1 LKTEVSEL
9 HKSKR
14 QLIGVNQLK
23 DLGISEKNPTIRNYL
38 DKIVSFSAFW
48 GSSWF
53 GFFCE
58 FHCMMFVFCCVSM
71 LLVEGTFDGKCCPK
85 GSTL

>member
-1 LKTEVSEL
+1 VSEL

-14 QLIGVNQLK
+14 QLIGANELK

-38 DKIVSFSAFW
+38 DKIVSFLL
-48 GSSWF
+48 F
-53 GFFCE
+53 GAPVGLVSFVNSIVL
-58 FHCMMFVFCCVSM
+58 MFVFCCVSM